1 MEKKTIILKGK
12 GESHEKSKILL
23 LDFNPVGDLGD
34 MLYRILKSSL
44 SRNIQIQ
51 KESVGVCGSDFC
63 NNGLSSIVSDFNPDV
78 IFFVLS
84 PSPLGYAIS
93 LFESMKRELSTLPI
107 IVVIE
112 SGEPDKI
119 FEMLKPGVTDFI
131 TPPLKAID
139 ILPLLLIQPN
149 QCPAVKSVNLE
160 IPETKK
166 GEKMGNGS
174 FSTEEGEDVFCSQI
188 TIKIIREYS
197 DDMISGDVL
206 RI

>member
-1 MEKKTIILKGK
+1 MKKAQ
-12 GESHEKSKILL
+12 ILL
-23 LDFNPVGDLGD
+23 LDFSPVGDLGD
-34 MLYRILKSSL
+34 ILYRILKSSL

-63 NNGLSSIVSDFNPDV
+63 NNGFSRILSDFNPDV

-119 FEMLKPGVTDFI
+119 FEMLKLGVTDFI
-131 TPPLKAID
+131 APPLKVID
-139 ILPLLLIQPN
+139 IILPLLLIQPN

-160 IPETKK
+160 ILETKR
-166 GEKMGNGS
+166 GEKIRNGS
-174 FSTEEGEDVFCSQI
+174 FSTEEREDVFCTQI
-188 TIKIIREYS
+188 T
-197 DDMISGDVL
+197 
-206 RI
+206 